1 MKKLLIQLKK
11 IYRSITGY
19 FKTKKF
25 EKINAI
31 LQDKVDEIEVDKIIL
46 KGRIVKMVE
55 RYLNI
60 DADSKYIPKTRRNN
74 TEIRERIIAEFG
86 QEMSKTG
93 VRINDKLEL
102 V

>member
-1 MKKLLIQLKK
+1 MIISLKK

-25 EKINAI
+25 EKINTI

-46 KGRIVKMVE
+46 KGRIVDMV
-55 RYLNI
+55 RKYLNVN
-60 DADSKYIPKTRRNN
+60 ANSKYIPKNHRNN
-74 TEIRERIIAEFG
+74 TEIRERVLTEFG
-86 QEMSKTG
+86 QDMSKLG
-93 VRINDKLEL
+93 IKINDKLEL

>member
-1 MKKLLIQLKK
+1 MIITLKK

-25 EKINAI
+25 KKINTI
-31 LQDKVDEIEVDKIIL
+31 LQEKVDEIEVDKIIL
-46 KGRIVKMVE
+46 KGRIVKMV
-55 RYLNI
+55 RHYLNI
-60 DADSKYIPKTRRNN
+60 DADSKYIPKTRRNH
-74 TEIRERIIAEFG
+74 TEIRERIMAEFG

>member
-1 MKKLLIQLKK
+1 MIISLKK

-25 EKINAI
+25 KKINTI
-31 LQDKVDEIEVDKIIL
+31 LQEKVDEIEVDKIIL
-46 KGRIVKMVE
+46 KGRIVKMV
-55 RYLNI
+55 RHYLNI
-60 DADSKYIPKTRRNN
+60 DADSKYIPKTSRNH

-93 VRINDKLEL
+93 VRINAKLEL

>member
-1 MKKLLIQLKK
+1 MIIFLKK

-25 EKINAI
+25 EKINTI

-55 RYLNI
+55 RYLNV
-60 DADSKYIPKTRRNN
+60 DADSKYIPKTRRNH